1 MRRLLRT
8 LPIGAGVLILTAC
21 AASTVVPGP
30 KAAPVAKAATYVA
43 IGGDDSIG
51 AGSDD
56 PLLDAW
62 TQVFFRTALP
72 RSTVFINLAVPQS
85 TAAQAITDQL
95 PEALALAPGIVTI
108 SLGPVD
114 VFDGVPAATY
124 GAELHQL
131 IVALKAKGPTTV
143 MVATTP
149 PLSRL
154 PAYQAC
160 LAGTYAASSA
170 FTCPRPVP
178 APATVDAEVAAYNAA
193 VATQVAATGA
203 TLVDLRAADV
213 VAQQRGTE
221 ASLIS
226 DDGIDPSTAGHAA
239 IAKLFT
245 DAFSASVHPAR

>member
-1 MRRLLRT
+1 VKRLFRML
-8 LPIGAGVLILTAC
+8 LIGAAVLTLTAC
-21 AASTVVPGP
+21 TASTVVAGP
-30 KAAPVAKAATYVA
+30 KVAPVAKAATYVA

-72 RSTVFINLAVPQS
+72 RSTVFLNLAVPQS

-95 PEALALAPGIVTI
+95 PEALDLAPGIVTI
-108 SLGPVD
+108 SLGPLD

-131 IVALKAKGPTTV
+131 ISALKGKGAVTV
-143 MVATTP
+143 MVANTP

-160 LAGTYAASSA
+160 LAGTFAASSD
-170 FTCPRPVP
+170 FTCPSPVP
-178 APATVDAEVAAYNAA
+178 SPATVDAEVAASNAA

-203 TLVDLRAADV
+203 ILVDLHAADV
-213 VAQQRGTE
+213 VAQQQGTE

-226 DDGIDPSTAGHAA
+226 DDGVDPSTAGHAA
-239 IAKLFT
+239 IAKLFA
-245 DAFSASVHPAR
+245 DALAASAHSDR